1 MGTLSVVLPPFSP
14 RGVRGCCHPASR
26 RSSTPHEPPAAASLL
41 RVCVCGVM
49 RRAVAAHAQIPTHLP
64 GRLGRQQL
72 ACVAG
77 GAPQQSHRLGWWVGC
92 IRQVCACAC
101 SWRGS
106 SGKGGWGTHSGLC
119 ASAVGFGRVRAPS
132 IIVGR
137 SRGVLVARSRGARP
151 AHPNPVAAAP
161 TTAWQCMGRGCA
173 LVPEALA
180 VGWARVPRV
189 V

>member
-77 GAPQQSHRLGWWVGC
+77 GAPVRRCWRRNSRIASAGGWGASGRCVRVPVRGAAAVARVGGGP
-92 IRQVCACAC
+92 IQVCARRR
-101 SWRGS
+101 W
-106 SGKGGWGTHSGLC
+106 
-119 ASAVGFGRVRAPS
+119 ASAECARQASSLAARAAS
-132 IIVGR
+132 
-137 SRGVLVARSRGARP
+137 SSRGAAGHGRHTRIP
-151 AHPNPVAAAP
+151 WQRHPPLHGNAWAGVAH
-161 TTAWQCMGRGCA
+161 
-173 LVPEALA
+173 
-180 VGWARVPRV
+180 
-189 V
+189 